1 MLRAMETVSRP
12 VVVAIIVVAAW
23 MLTRV
28 TGFVIR
34 RIVRRLADRAVR
46 LETGPWR
53 VRSGRGEDESSMVR
67 EQRRRQRIDAASRML
82 NHLVS
87 VVVWIITLIVVFHVL
102 EVDAAFFLSSALL
115 LNRTSAFRLSP
126 PSTLCP
132 LLSSQSPS

>member
-1 MLRAMETVSRP
+1 MLRAMETFSRP
-12 VVVAIIVVAAW
+12 VLVGIILIAAW

-53 VRSGRGEDESSMVR
+53 VRSMRGEDESSMVR
-67 EQRRRQRIDAASRML
+67 EQRRRQRIDAASRIL

-102 EVDAAFFLSSALL
+102 EVDAAFFLSSAGFLG
-115 LNRTSAFRLSP
+115 AAVAMED
-126 PSTLCP
+126 STR
-132 LLSSQSPS
+132 